1 MSAWKVLYVFSNSA
15 DAAIFLA
22 QLEANEIP
30 HVEQDY
36 TSIFGQSFYSQSFG
50 GIKVLVPEDKYNE
63 AKRIL
68 NEYLHSHGDSTADV

>member
-1 MSAWKVLYVFSNSA
+1 MFTWKVLHVFSNSA

-22 QLEANEIP
+22 QLDANDIP

-50 GIKVLVPEDKYNE
+50 GIKVLVPEDKYDD

-68 NEYLHSHGDSTADV
+68 DEYVIGHGDSINDI